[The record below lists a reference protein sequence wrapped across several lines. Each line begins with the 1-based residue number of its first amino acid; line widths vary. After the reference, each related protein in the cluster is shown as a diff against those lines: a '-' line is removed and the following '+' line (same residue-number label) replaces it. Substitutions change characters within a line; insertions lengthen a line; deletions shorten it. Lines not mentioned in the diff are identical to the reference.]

1 MTTPYDEVK
10 ARLTALERNQDGVFA
25 RMSML
30 EFCQE
35 IIVANFLAN
44 TTEDISKKWKDDFLR
59 LSRTPNL
66 SEKFSPASE
75 QKEAQLVEIG
85 VQMSERFVKKVT
97 IREALIRLQLKIYLE
112 CQRPDEDSGLILCC
126 TALDDVAH
134 MNCEAK
140 RGIRATST
148 ARSV

>member
-85 VQMSERFVKKVT
+85 VKMSERFVKKVT
-97 IREALIRLQLKIYLE
+97 IREALIRLQLKIY
-112 CQRPDEDSGLILCC
+112 QSG
-126 TALDDVAH
+126 
-134 MNCEAK
+134 MP
-140 RGIRATST
+140 AT
-148 ARSV
+148 